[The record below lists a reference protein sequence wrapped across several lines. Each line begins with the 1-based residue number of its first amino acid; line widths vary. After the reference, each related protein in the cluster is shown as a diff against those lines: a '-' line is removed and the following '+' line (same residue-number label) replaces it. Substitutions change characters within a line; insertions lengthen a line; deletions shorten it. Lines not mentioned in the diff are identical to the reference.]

1 MSIRPLCP
9 ELAKKAREELNE
21 DAKTIES
28 DLRSIK
34 DWLSKQPH
42 LRARTGIVMNYF
54 LCLLYFFN
62 LFIHSFYMSID
73 FISNISNINWFG
85 YKDINKQLRYL

>member
-42 LRARTGIVMNYF
+42 LRART
-54 LCLLYFFN
+54 
-62 LFIHSFYMSID
+62 
-73 FISNISNINWFG
+73 
-85 YKDINKQLRYL
+85 